1 MGYELR
7 KCLFNKTVILI
18 MLIFF
23 IINGLEASYRSKY
36 IGKVFDV
43 TTTETYKQL
52 IDEAFEC
59 IDEGRDVYQ
68 ASVFIERFYD
78 RQITAFL
85 YDDGFGEY
93 ETKEVAFVNYE
104 TSATYGLVLIVVIVI
119 MVIDLERKT
128 KMTQIISVTEKRNG
142 RIHMAK
148 QLSIAI
154 VVIII
159 NAFMFIENIIVHKL
173 VGEIDYGMK
182 LYNIPGYRA
191 TLFNGSILEYKIIC
205 TIGVCMIEIII
216 ANIIYMLACFLKGNV
231 RLIVGS
237 AVVYTI
243 LDMLSDKM
251 VYKNYPFSLFSFF
264 ESKRL
269 VKDFIVVRI
278 GSGYT
283 YYLWIALVYLFV
295 LMVVVNVSN
304 YFLNKVR
311 RSI

>member
-23 IINGLEASYRSKY
+23 IINGLEASYKSRYVSKVY
-36 IGKVFDV
+36 DE
-43 TTTETYKQL
+43 TTTETYEQL

-68 ASVFIERFYD
+68 ALVFIERFYD
-78 RQITAFL
+78 RQITDFL
-85 YDDGFGEY
+85 YGDGFGEY

-128 KMTQIISVTEKRNG
+128 RMTQIISVTEKRNG

-148 QLSIAI
+148 QLSIA
-154 VVIII
+154 VVVLMI
-159 NAFMFIENIIVHKL
+159 NTFMLIENIIVHKF
-173 VGEIDYGMK
+173 VGEINYGMK

-216 ANIIYMLACFLKGNV
+216 ANIIYILACFLNGNV
-231 RLIVGS
+231 RLIIGS
-237 AVVYTI
+237 AVAYVA
-243 LDMLSDKM
+243 LDTLSCKM

-264 ESKRL
+264 KCKRL

-295 LMVVVNVSN
+295 LMVVVNVCN
-304 YFLNKVR
+304 YFMNKVR